1 MIAVQPLIQFLIS
14 LTFNKINLIA
24 TVVLTVKAK
33 VASQLGM
40 LVPLATK

>member
-1 MIAVQPLIQFLIS
+1 MIAVQPLIQFLTS